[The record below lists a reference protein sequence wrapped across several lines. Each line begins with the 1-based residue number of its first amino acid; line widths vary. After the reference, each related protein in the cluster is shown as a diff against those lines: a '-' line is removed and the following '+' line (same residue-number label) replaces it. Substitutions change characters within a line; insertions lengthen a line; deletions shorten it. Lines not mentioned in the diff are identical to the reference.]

1 MIIKQKSEVVDT
13 NKIYEIYEEVSMSTP
28 DNKTVTVLQL
38 KETVSL
44 ENLNNEIA
52 QLQGEI
58 TDLQTIL
65 TDRQA
70 VLVEINSLE

>member
-1 MIIKQKSEVVDT
+1 MIIKEKSEVVDT

-44 ENLNNEIA
+44 DSLNNEIA
-52 QLQGEI
+52 QIQGEI
-58 TDLQTIL
+58 NNLQARL
-65 TDRQA
+65 TDRQT
-70 VLVEINSLE
+70 LLEEINNL

>member
-1 MIIKQKSEVVDT
+1 MIIKEKSEVVDT

-44 ENLNNEIA
+44 ESLNNEIA
-52 QLQGEI
+52 QIEGEI
-58 TDLQTIL
+58 TNLQARL
-65 TDRQA
+65 TDRQTLLA
-70 VLVEINSLE
+70 EINNL

>member
-1 MIIKQKSEVVDT
+1 MIIKEKSEVVDT

-44 ENLNNEIA
+44 DSLNNEIF
-52 QLQGEI
+52 QLQSEI
-58 TDLQTIL
+58 SRLETRL

-70 VLVEINSLE
+70 VLTEINNL

>member
-1 MIIKQKSEVVDT
+1 MIIKEKSEVVDT

-44 ENLNNEIA
+44 DSLNNEIA
-52 QLQGEI
+52 QIQGEI
-58 TDLQTIL
+58 TNLQARL
-65 TDRQA
+65 TDRQT
-70 VLVEINSLE
+70 LLEEINNL

>member
-1 MIIKQKSEVVDT
+1 MIIKEISEVVDT
-13 NKIYEIYEEVSMSTP
+13 NKTYEIYEEVSMSTP

-52 QLQGEI
+52 QLQSEI
-58 TDLQTIL
+58 TNLQTRL
-65 TDRQA
+65 TDRQS
-70 VLVEINSLE
+70 VLTEINNL